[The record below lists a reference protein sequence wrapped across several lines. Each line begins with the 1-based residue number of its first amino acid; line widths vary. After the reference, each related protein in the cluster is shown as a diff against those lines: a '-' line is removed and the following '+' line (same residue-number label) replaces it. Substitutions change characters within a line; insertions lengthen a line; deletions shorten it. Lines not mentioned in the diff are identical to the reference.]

1 MPEPKYKPL
10 HLGRKANLLWAWRT
24 KLLRKTQ
31 VPLPLE
37 ILHELESKALLS
49 TDPSSLTTDGGP
61 RWDLMYGPK
70 QRKYQIDGND
80 QFIHLAHLDP
90 NAKLLARS
98 KFKRSNSLPRSPYSN
113 PFSIISP
120 FSATFMLDVIENDEN
135 GRDHRNLL
143 KLVKPTAPVTPRQL
157 RRHYQRLFTTIPCMT
172 GLTTRE
178 ALWDQSQRHTIV
190 ESLASNQLIRRVL
203 KSDELPSEEVMEQSL
218 LASSKKIKRQKPIS
232 KPAAIK

>member
-1 MPEPKYKPL
+1 LPEPKYKPL

-24 KLLRKTQ
+24 KLLMKTQ

-49 TDPSSLTTDGGP
+49 TDPSSLTMDGGP

-98 KFKRSNSLPRSPYSN
+98 KFKRSNLLPRSPYSN

-120 FSATFMLDVIENDEN
+120 FSATYMLDVIESNESRLN
-135 GRDHRNLL
+135 KHRNVL
-143 KLVKPTAPVTPRQL
+143 KPVQLTAPVSPRQL
-157 RRHYQRLFTTIPCMT
+157 RRHYQRLFTKIPCMT

-178 ALWDQSQRHTIV
+178 ALWDQSQSHIIL
-190 ESLASNQLIRRVL
+190 ESLASNRRVL

-218 LASSKKIKRQKPIS
+218 LASSKKIKRHKPIS

>member
-1 MPEPKYKPL
+1 M
-10 HLGRKANLLWAWRT
+10 
-24 KLLRKTQ
+24 KTQ

-98 KFKRSNSLPRSPYSN
+98 KFKRSNSLPMSPYSN
-113 PFSIISP
+113 PFSVISP
-120 FSATFMLDVIENDEN
+120 FSTTFMLDVLEN
-135 GRDHRNLL
+135 GKSSLDQHRNIS
-143 KLVKPTAPVTPRQL
+143 KPVELTAPVRPRQL
-157 RRHYQRLFTTIPCMT
+157 RRHYQRLFTKIPCMT

-178 ALWDQSQRHTIV
+178 ALWDQSQRHTIL

-203 KSDELPSEEVMEQSL
+203 KSDELPSQEVMEQSL
-218 LASSKKIKRQKPIS
+218 LASSKKIRRHKPIS